1 VSVASRPRRLVV
13 VAGTGTEV
21 GKTWVA
27 AHVLR
32 ELRASGTTVAAR
44 KPAQSFS
51 PADHETDAHV
61 LAAASE
67 EPTAEVCPKH
77 RWYELPMA
85 PPMAAEVLGRTR
97 FSIDDLVAE
106 LAWPAPKVE
115 LGLVEAAGGVRS
127 PLADDGD
134 TVSLIE
140 AVQPDVVVLVAD
152 AGLGTINAVRLSLEA
167 LDRGAHLATL
177 LVHLNRYDGS
187 DELHR
192 ANRAWLAER
201 HGLDVEVTL
210 ADLAARLRGLG
221 PEA

>member
-1 VSVASRPRRLVV
+1 
-13 VAGTGTEV
+13 
-21 GKTWVA
+21 
-27 AHVLR
+27 
-32 ELRASGTTVAAR
+32 
-44 KPAQSFS
+44 
-51 PADHETDAHV
+51 
-61 LAAASE
+61 
-67 EPTAEVCPKH
+67 
-77 RWYELPMA
+77 
-85 PPMAAEVLGRTR
+85 
-97 FSIDDLVAE
+97 
-106 LAWPAPKVE
+106 
-115 LGLVEAAGGVRS
+115 
-127 PLADDGD
+127 
-134 TVSLIE
+134 
-140 AVQPDVVVLVAD
+140 VVVLVAD